1 MERRGWVNEGASMW
15 VGDTSSAIDVFTLT
29 REGRQE
35 LKRQNPDAVTEP
47 LTLTREKVLD
57 ELERALGAPRRQL
70 EMNPTLRAARFHYW
84 PSSGH
89 AWLALPDDT

>member
-1 MERRGWVNEGASMW
+1 MW

-47 LTLTREKVLD
+47 LTLTRERCSTNSSARS
-57 ELERALGAPRRQL
+57 EPRVG
-70 EMNPTLRAARFHYW
+70 NLR
-84 PSSGH
+84 
-89 AWLALPDDT
+89 